1 MAKVTPYKKGEFVS
15 SRVPK
20 GDAAEEVAATP
31 VGDILDCLP
40 REDISKQLTSK
51 LLEGFKSKTWG
62 VRKEAALSVLGIL
75 EAAKM
80 RIETTGLVDL
90 MSCMKE

>member
-20 GDAAEEVAATP
+20 GDAAEEVAAAP

-40 REDISKQLTSK
+40 REDITK
-51 LLEGFKSKTWG
+51 
-62 VRKEAALSVLGIL
+62 
-75 EAAKM
+75 
-80 RIETTGLVDL
+80 
-90 MSCMKE
+90 